1 MNESTK
7 ELVKIGKPLSNNS
20 PQINRPITTTDND
33 LIQVDDSTK
42 STTSSE
48 TSQTQKNTCE
58 NCKDCICR
66 PWRSNLTPEYTTLF
80 GLQANSFNKYISKKN
95 LTASQKLKIELH
107 PNTGIFISE
116 NEINLALSKS
126 NYKHRELVRQ
136 LLSLIITNE
145 ELIAFKTA
153 ENMNKNN
160 PNIRNAIIGYLKS
173 ECDVSLTIVEFNDI
187 VRRKIDQAV
196 INQKPLD
203 EIQKIKSKN
212 IERAL
217 TSRSKRKLL
226 SKENSSIVSKKVK
239 DSDDTLGIE
248 PFLHSE
254 SKDRDDTSQNKTSQI
269 IHEDLSLVNIND
281 NHEQS
286 TESFIGNDNTSGKDK
301 GTDVIKVSEIGNQQN
316 TNKIEQTVTI
326 ENLEEDKPNGLEK
339 KTNHQQ
345 NRPVKESATN
355 LEQPKNFSA
364 NNNCPNPPFSQLENN
379 TQTSLTTYDN
389 TNTGYYENT
398 PFMNHFH
405 LQYPYNYGQSYQP
418 PNQTMQYYENERY
431 VPPSNYND
439 SVNNWYYPQQD
450 FNYHPTT
457 NNQAPSSNSGLN

>member
-1 MNESTK
+1 MVKKNKDKWVLIFWIESCEISIVSLKDISEVLKSKLIRVGWCGDLPWVDRYGITTLYEAKLLKISRNFNYLEALLIDVKGKVLKKNYSVSIMAEKKKLSGNKKKNAKLQEKNVQSMNESTK

-126 NYKHRELVRQ
+126 NYKHRKLVRQ

-203 EIQKIKSKN
+203 EIQK
-212 IERAL
+212 
-217 TSRSKRKLL
+217 
-226 SKENSSIVSKKVK
+226 
-239 DSDDTLGIE
+239 
-248 PFLHSE
+248 
-254 SKDRDDTSQNKTSQI
+254 
-269 IHEDLSLVNIND
+269 
-281 NHEQS
+281 
-286 TESFIGNDNTSGKDK
+286 
-301 GTDVIKVSEIGNQQN
+301 
-316 TNKIEQTVTI
+316 
-326 ENLEEDKPNGLEK
+326 
-339 KTNHQQ
+339 
-345 NRPVKESATN
+345 
-355 LEQPKNFSA
+355 
-364 NNNCPNPPFSQLENN
+364 
-379 TQTSLTTYDN
+379 
-389 TNTGYYENT
+389 
-398 PFMNHFH
+398 
-405 LQYPYNYGQSYQP
+405 
-418 PNQTMQYYENERY
+418 
-431 VPPSNYND
+431 
-439 SVNNWYYPQQD
+439 
-450 FNYHPTT
+450 
-457 NNQAPSSNSGLN
+457 